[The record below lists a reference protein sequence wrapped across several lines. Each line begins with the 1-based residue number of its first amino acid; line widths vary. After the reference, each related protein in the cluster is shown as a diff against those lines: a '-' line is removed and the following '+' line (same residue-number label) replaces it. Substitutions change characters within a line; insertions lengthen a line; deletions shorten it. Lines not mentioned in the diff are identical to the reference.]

1 MKRIII
7 INILLFF
14 ACVDVFAQ
22 QAIVFKMRYM
32 PGLKYTI
39 TSNND
44 NVMQVDFKGDSAQLK
59 QITANGTQLPIII
72 QNKNMAS
79 YTLKTGSANSQKNFS
94 GIVQYST
101 IENKELLNG
110 RQISN
115 DINPLTGLEI
125 NTVFTPEGKMK
136 ADTGAMKT
144 HTDSLKNL
152 VANMSNSILNMV
164 AFPAGAIKPGDTFT
178 QDIPMAVPISGN
190 PIQLNA
196 HIVYKFV
203 AIQNKQALFD
213 INQSVS
219 FKAFTAQGE
228 VLITGKGTGKLFYDT
243 TFNFLKIYQT
253 SLTLN
258 YSMLMGN
265 LTMNGTAS
273 ILTDYQASITAN

>member
-1 MKRIII
+1 MKKFAAFF
-7 INILLFF
+7 LMLF
-14 ACVDVFAQ
+14 ACAPVFAQ
-22 QAIVFKMRYM
+22 QATVFKMRYM

-39 TSNND
+39 TSNNN

-72 QNKNMAS
+72 QNKNTAS
-79 YTLKTGSANSQKNFS
+79 YTLKTEGANLQKKFS
-94 GIVQYST
+94 GIVQYLT

-115 DINPLTGLEI
+115 DVNPLAGVEINPA
-125 NTVFTPEGKMK
+125 FTPDGKMD
-136 ADTGAMKT
+136 ADTGTMKT

-152 VANMSNSILNMV
+152 VANMNNSVLTMV
-164 AFPAGAIKPGDTFT
+164 AFPAGALKKGDTFT

-196 HIVYKFV
+196 HIVYKLI

-213 INQSVS
+213 IDESVS

-228 VLITGKGTGKLFYDT
+228 VLITGKGEGKLFYDT
-243 TFNFLKIYQT
+243 AYNFLKIYQT
-253 SLTLN
+253 SLTLT
-258 YSMLMGN
+258 YSMLMGK
-265 LTMNGTAS
+265 LTMNGTANT
-273 ILTDYQASITAN
+273 LTDYQVTIAAN